1 MGPDF
6 LERASYTLPFWMPEF
21 SAALG
26 KKEKKTKILVSWL
39 LHLSNMN
46 YVKLQVCC
54 ENQLRCHMS
63 VVLNLRLTLGWGP
76 RI

>member
-6 LERASYTLPFWMPEF
+6 LERASYTLRFWMPEF

-26 KKEKKTKILVSWL
+26 KKEKKTKILASWL

-46 YVKLQVCC
+46 SVKLQVCC
-54 ENQLRCHMS
+54 ENQLKCHMS